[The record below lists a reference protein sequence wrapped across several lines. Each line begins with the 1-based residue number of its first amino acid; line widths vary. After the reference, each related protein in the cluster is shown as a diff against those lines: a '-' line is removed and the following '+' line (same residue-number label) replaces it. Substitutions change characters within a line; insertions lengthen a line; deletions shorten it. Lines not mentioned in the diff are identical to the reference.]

1 MSLYEYERDGNAQEL
16 IGALRRSD
24 SPRIRRRAAEM
35 LGGFDD
41 HDDRD
46 DVINALVRAAD
57 EEDGQVAAE
66 AIDALNQIGQDALE
80 QLLATMAG
88 VDIDDGAADW
98 AKAKAFVRALSAE
111 VPELRMAAA
120 NALGELGVEDAVPEL
135 TAVFDDDDPR
145 VRARGARA
153 AGLIGDRRATDPLT
167 GLLGDPKAGVRL
179 EAAEALGRI
188 GNRRALQA
196 LLELYDDSDQRVRR
210 IAVSGFGEFETDRPV
225 EALIEALNDDASAVR
240 RTAVYSLT
248 QLLSNVPTEK
258 SHEIRETVVE
268 RLSETDDATVVEPL
282 VDILTESTQSAQVRN
297 TAWLLGRVTDDQR
310 NHDAID
316 ALVDVLTDGDQM
328 AQQFAATSL
337 AEIGGNHV
345 ERKLL
350 TIAENDGADSTAR
363 GHAVFTLGNV
373 GDEETGRRIEQLLD
387 DTEDEQVR
395 QKAFSALSKLGG
407 HSGL

>member
-16 IGALRRSD
+16 IGALRRAKT
-24 SPRIRRRAAEM
+24 PRVRRRAAEI

-46 DVINALVRAAD
+46 DIINALVRAA
-57 EEDGQVAAE
+57 EEDGEVAAE
-66 AIDALNQIGQDALE
+66 AIDALNQLGQDALE

-98 AKAKAFVRALSAE
+98 AKAKAFVRALSAD

-120 NALGELGVEDAVPEL
+120 NALGEVAVEDAVPEL
-135 TAVFDDDDPR
+135 TAVFDDSDPR
-145 VRARGARA
+145 VRARAARA
-153 AGLIGDRRATDPLT
+153 TGLIGDPRATEPLT
-167 GLLGDPKAGVRL
+167 GLLGDPKASVRL
-179 EAAEALGRI
+179 EAAEALGSI

-210 IAVSGFGEFETDRPV
+210 IAVSGFGEFDTDRPV

-240 RTAVYSLT
+240 RTAVYSLI
-248 QLLSNVPTEK
+248 QLLSNVPTDK

-268 RLSETDDATVVEPL
+268 RLSETDDTTVVEPL
-282 VDILTESTQSAQVRN
+282 VEILTESTQAAQVRN
-297 TAWLLGRVTDDQR
+297 TAWLLGRVMDDEQ

-316 ALVDVLTDGDQM
+316 ALVGVLQDGDQM

-337 AEIGGNHV
+337 AEIGGNYV
-345 ERKLL
+345 ERELL
-350 TIAENDGADSTAR
+350 AIAEDDSADSTAR

-407 HSGL
+407 HSGM